1 MLWRVWLILLFPC
14 ALLAAERNI
23 LDEEVTNTQALIAE
37 IKRLDKR
44 GSIGNSS
51 EVLSH
56 WQNELLQIQERNS
69 RFKGRATSR
78 EFTIYAETQPVAVRY
93 LKEAQSVLDLYEKLF
108 PRSNFLPATPAQILI
123 YGREEDYLKYEHI
136 PPGVVGHTLA
146 TRGKRI
152 SIVKHGSIYSI
163 EQVTNSNIKDH
174 RLATYQQDVPYV
186 FAHEVSHILTFEL
199 VNPGRMSMTSV
210 ETSLFLN
217 EGLAEY
223 FSAQLFPD
231 GFEKRLEVL
240 RHGYGITPQTI
251 ESEVKDVSLNAQFSK
266 VHDIRLEDYLKR
278 DVYPNGGEVLQFY
291 SEATLF
297 VSWLMQLP
305 SGPELVSALLVTPD
319 PKQMEAQLRSYQR
332 KFNLPVTGWDQYQP
346 YRKQALL
353 TERKKPSTEPAQPQA
368 APKP

>member
-14 ALLAAERNI
+14 ALLAADRNI
-23 LDEEVTNTQALIAE
+23 LDEEVTNTQQLISE

-44 GSIGNSS
+44 GSIGNSG
-51 EVLSH
+51 EALSH
-56 WQNELLQIQERNS
+56 WQNELAMIQERNTH
-69 RFKGRATSR
+69 FKGRAVSR
-78 EFTIYAETQPVAVRY
+78 EFAIYAETQPVAERY

-108 PRSNFLPATPAQILI
+108 PKSNFLPATPAQILI

-146 TRGKRI
+146 NRGKKMAL
-152 SIVKHGSIYSI
+152 VKHGNVYSI
-163 EQVTNSNIKDH
+163 EQVTASNIKDH

-199 VNPGRMSMTSV
+199 VNPGRMSINNI

-223 FSAQLFPD
+223 FSAQLYPD
-231 GFEKRLEVL
+231 GLEKRVALL
-240 RHGYGITPQTI
+240 REGYGITPQTP
-251 ESEVKDVSLNAQFSK
+251 ESQVKNVALNEHFAK
-266 VHDIRLEDYLKR
+266 VRDIRLEDYLKR
-278 DVYPNGGEVLQFY
+278 DAYPQGSEILQFY

-305 SGPELVSALLVTPD
+305 GGSELVSALLVTPD
-319 PKQMEAQLRSYQR
+319 PKQMEAQLRHHQR

-353 TERKKPSTEPAQPQA
+353 TLPKKATEPVQAQPSPA
-368 APKP
+368 K